1 MLRYDGPF
9 ITFLMKLGD
18 MIILH
23 VLWLLCS
30 LPVITAGPALAAAHY
45 AALRIVR
52 DEGGS
57 VCSMFFKAFRINF
70 FQALPLGV
78 ISILA
83 GAVIG
88 TDLYLL
94 SGPVQPKG
102 AAGLFMLA
110 LTVFLSILYGIL
122 MLWLWPV
129 LVTFENTWM
138 GTIKSAYMMAA
149 SNWGATSAMI
159 LQDLVL
165 GIAAVF
171 SIAFLP
177 QAAIIFRIFGCP
189 LFFVVNAFHIRRA
202 FDRIRENSSKEDED
216 E

>member
-9 ITFLMKLGD
+9 ISFLMKLGD

-70 FQALPLGV
+70 FQALPLGDL
-78 ISILA
+78 SILA

-102 AAGLFMLA
+102 AA
-110 LTVFLSILYGIL
+110 
-122 MLWLWPV
+122 
-129 LVTFENTWM
+129 
-138 GTIKSAYMMAA
+138 
-149 SNWGATSAMI
+149 
-159 LQDLVL
+159 
-165 GIAAVF
+165 
-171 SIAFLP
+171 
-177 QAAIIFRIFGCP
+177 
-189 LFFVVNAFHIRRA
+189 
-202 FDRIRENSSKEDED
+202 
-216 E
+216 

>member
-78 ISILA
+78 ISLLA

-138 GTIKSAYMMAA
+138 GTIKSAYMM
-149 SNWGATSAMI
+149 I

-177 QAAIIFRIFGCP
+177 QAAIIFLIFGCP

>member
-57 VCSMFFKAFRINF
+57 VCSMFLKPSGLIFSGASSGSYKSFSRCGDRNRSVPAFR
-70 FQALPLGV
+70 P
-78 ISILA
+78 
-83 GAVIG
+83 G
-88 TDLYLL
+88 TAKG
-94 SGPVQPKG
+94 SGG
-102 AAGLFMLA
+102 TFMLA

-138 GTIKSAYMMAA
+138 GTIKVH
-149 SNWGATSAMI
+149 T
-159 LQDLVL
+159 
-165 GIAAVF
+165 
-171 SIAFLP
+171 
-177 QAAIIFRIFGCP
+177 
-189 LFFVVNAFHIRRA
+189 
-202 FDRIRENSSKEDED
+202 
-216 E
+216 